1 MKNTVRGAA
10 LVGALAL
17 ALTGCGEAPEE
28 TGSGGAGGASGTSA
42 PEGGGSDYLAC
53 LVSDQGGFDDQSFN
67 QSAREG
73 AEAAAAELGIEV
85 QELESQTASDFEQ
98 NVQQTVQLGCDQTVS
113 VGFLLA
119 DATAAAAEANP
130 DLSYALVDSETEQP
144 YDNLKPL
151 LFDTAQASFLAGY
164 LAAGMTETGT
174 IATFGGLQIPS
185 VTVFMDGFARGAE
198 HHDEQNGT
206 ETTVLGW
213 DPEAQTGSFTGDFE
227 NQTNGVNTTQNFID
241 QGADI
246 VLPVAG
252 PVGLGAASAAQ
263 GAEGVRLIWV
273 DSDGFESTEYGDIIL
288 TSVVKEIGAAVQES
302 LAAGVEGDFS
312 GEPYVGTL
320 ENGGVAL
327 APYHDLEG
335 EVPPELQ
342 EQVTQLQEQI
352 ISGEVTVESPSSPS
366 AGG

>member
-1 MKNTVRGAA
+1 MKKTVRGAA

-17 ALTGCGEAPEE
+17 ALTACGEAPEE
-28 TGSGGAGGASGTSA
+28 TAAGGSGGTAA
-42 PEGGGSDYLAC
+42 PEGGSDYLAC

-67 QSAREG
+67 ESAREG
-73 AEAAAAELGIEV
+73 AEAARDELGVELR
-85 QELESQTASDFEQ
+85 ELESQSASDFEQ
-98 NVQQTVQLGCDQTVS
+98 NVQQTVQLGCDQTIS

-130 DLSYALVDSETEQP
+130 DLDYALVDAATEQP
-144 YDNLKPL
+144 YDNLRPL
-151 LFDTAQASFLAGY
+151 LFDTAQAAFLAGY
-164 LAAGMTETGT
+164 LAAGTTETGT

-198 HHDEQNGT
+198 YYDEQNGT
-206 ETTVLGW
+206 DTTVLGW
-213 DPEAQTGSFTGDFE
+213 DPETQTGSFTGDFE

-246 VLPVAG
+246 ILPVAG

-263 GAEGVRLIWV
+263 GAEGVKLIWV
-273 DSDGFESTEYGDIIL
+273 DSDGYESTEYGDIIL
-288 TSVVKEIGAAVQES
+288 TSVVKEIGAAVQDS
-302 LAAGVEGDFS
+302 IAAGVEGTFS

-327 APYHDLEG
+327 APYHDFEDQ
-335 EVPPELQ
+335 VPAELQ
-342 EQVTQLQEQI
+342 EQITQLQEQI

-366 AGG
+366 TDG